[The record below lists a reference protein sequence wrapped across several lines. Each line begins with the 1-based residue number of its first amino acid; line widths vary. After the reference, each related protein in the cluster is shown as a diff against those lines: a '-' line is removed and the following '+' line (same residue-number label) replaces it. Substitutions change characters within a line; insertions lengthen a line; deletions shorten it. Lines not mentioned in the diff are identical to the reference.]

1 MRAFRTHRFDWRDGN
16 RFELLIDGVSFYPAM
31 LDAINTAHRHVFLE
45 MYLAESGTVADRFI
59 GALTAAAARGIAV
72 KVVLDAFGALGLS
85 TADRDRLTTAGV
97 ELRFYNPLR
106 AAKGVRNLAR
116 DHRKLLLVDDGVAFV
131 GGAGIT
137 DAFDPPEQPH
147 ARWRE
152 TMLVIRGPVVADW
165 RTLFADVW
173 ARAGGALAPV
183 SAIPAALASGMRG
196 RVDVQHAPRR
206 HDITRALLK
215 YIRAANERVWIST
228 AYFIPPWRVRRALR
242 AAAHRGVDVRLL
254 LPGPHTDHP
263 GVRHAGRRFYGR
275 MLVNGVR
282 IFEYQPRFL
291 HSKAVLCD
299 QWASIGSSN
308 FDRWNIRWNL
318 EANQA
323 VDDASFAEAVAAM
336 FERDFAAAGEFHY
349 AQWRARPW
357 AARVREYGW
366 GKLDNW
372 LDAALRDRRPSNR

>member
-1 MRAFRTHRFDWRDGN
+1 MRTPKIHRFDWRDGN

-31 LDAINTAHRHVFLE
+31 LDAIAAAQRHAFLE
-45 MYLAESGTVADRFI
+45 MYLAESGAVAERFI
-59 GALTAAAARGIAV
+59 AALTAAAARGVAV
-72 KVVLDAFGALGLS
+72 KVLLDAFGGLGFA
-85 TADRDRLTTAGV
+85 TADRERLTAAGV

-106 AAKGVRNLAR
+106 AKKGVRNLAR
-116 DHRKLLLVDDGVAFV
+116 DHRKLLLVDDVLAFV

-137 DAFDPPEQPH
+137 DAFDPPEQPQ

-152 TMLVIRGPVVADW
+152 TMVAIRGPVLADW
-165 RTLFADVW
+165 HALFADVW
-173 ARAGGALAPV
+173 DRAGGASLSPIAPPAPLAP
-183 SAIPAALASGMRG
+183 GMRG

-228 AYFIPPWRVRRALR
+228 AYFIPPWRMRRALR

-254 LPGPHTDHP
+254 LPGPRTDHP
-263 GVRHAGRRFYGR
+263 GVRHAGRRYYGR
-275 MLVNGVR
+275 LLANGVR
-282 IFEYQPRFL
+282 VFEYQPRFL
-291 HSKAVLCD
+291 HSKVALCD
-299 QWASIGSSN
+299 QWVSIGSSN

-323 VDDASFAEAVAAM
+323 VDDADFAAAVRVR
-336 FERDFAAAGEFHY
+336 FERDFAAATEIHY
-349 AQWRARPW
+349 AHWRARPL
-357 AARVREYGW
+357 AARLREYGW